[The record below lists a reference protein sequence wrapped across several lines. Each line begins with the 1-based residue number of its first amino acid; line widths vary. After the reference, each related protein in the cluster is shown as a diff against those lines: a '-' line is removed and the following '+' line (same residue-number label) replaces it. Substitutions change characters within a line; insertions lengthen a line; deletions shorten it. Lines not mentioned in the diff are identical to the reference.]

1 MPVKKTPRIR
11 YLIMTN
17 KLKSF
22 PRSAVIEIGLSD
34 FHKMTLAIMKKHFVR
49 KMANIVNTAILKSS
63 EIIYSEKTSQKTYHL
78 KIFFSLVVIAQS
90 CGIFFIDKHLLKK
103 VYPR

>member
-22 PRSAVIEIGLSD
+22 SRSAVIEIGLSD
-34 FHKMTLAIMKKHFVR
+34 FHKMTLAIMKKHFP
-49 KMANIVNTAILKSS
+49 KQTQNIAEYGDCDFKKFPSDLFRRET
-63 EIIYSEKTSQKTYHL
+63 QKD
-78 KIFFSLVVIAQS
+78 F
-90 CGIFFIDKHLLKK
+90 
-103 VYPR
+103 